1 VTNTPDGANRLE
13 MGAIELHGSI
23 GLLSE
28 LEDYVLGELEHL
40 RLSADLIQDIRL
52 VAEEIFSNIVFHAYP
67 GTEGTVR
74 VRAFVADGGK
84 FCIRF
89 EDRGSPFN
97 PLEHGPPNLDADLAE
112 REIGGLGIYLVRKL
126 AHHIHYAR
134 DEGGSNV
141 LTVCFRF

>member
-1 VTNTPDGANRLE
+1 MTDTPDGANRLG
-13 MGAIELHGSI
+13 MSTIELHGSI
-23 GLLSE
+23 ELLGD
-28 LEDYVLGELEHL
+28 LEDFVLGELEHL

-67 GTEGTVR
+67 GTGGTVR

-97 PLEHGPPNLDADLAE
+97 PLEHGPPNLDVDLAE

-126 AHHIHYAR
+126 AHDIHYAR
-134 DEGGSNV
+134 EGGSNV

>member
-1 VTNTPDGANRLE
+1 MTAAPAGANRLE
-13 MGAIELHGSI
+13 TSAIELHGSI
-23 GLLSE
+23 ESLRD

-52 VAEEIFSNIVFHAYP
+52 VSEEIYSNIVFHAYS
-67 GTEGTVR
+67 GTEGKVR
-74 VRAFVADGGK
+74 VRAFVADGSE

-89 EDRGSPFN
+89 EDWGSPFN
-97 PLEHGPPNLDADLAE
+97 PLEHGSPDLDVDFAE

-126 AHHIHYAR
+126 AHDIHYAR
-134 DEGGSNV
+134 EGGSNV

>member
-1 VTNTPDGANRLE
+1 MSG
-13 MGAIELHGSI
+13 IELHGSI
-23 GLLSE
+23 ELLGD

-52 VAEEIFSNIVFHAYP
+52 VAEEIFSNIVFHAYA
-67 GTEGTVR
+67 GTGGTVR
-74 VRAFVADGGK
+74 VRAFVADDGK

-112 REIGGLGIYLVRKL
+112 RDIGGLGIYLVRKL
-126 AHHIHYAR
+126 AHDIDYASE
-134 DEGGSNV
+134 DGSNV